1 MRWKDVNSEAIA
13 SALSFKNW
21 AVVGA
26 TPNKQKY
33 GYMVYKKLKEK
44 GYNVFAINPLYDE
57 IEDDK
62 VYKTLLDLNQRI
74 DCVSMVVAPKRGKS
88 YIEQAAQIG
97 VKYVWFQP
105 GAESDELVE
114 MCKINNMVPIYN
126 ACVLVALNHRK

>member
-1 MRWKDVNSEAIA
+1 MRWKGVNLEAIA

-62 VYKTLLDLNQRI
+62 VYKTLFDLNQRI
-74 DCVSMVVAPKRGKS
+74 DCVSMVVSPKRGKL
-88 YIEQAAQIG
+88 YIEQATKIG

-114 MCKINNMVPIYN
+114 LCEKNSIVPIYN
-126 ACVLVALNHRK
+126 ACVLVALNHKK